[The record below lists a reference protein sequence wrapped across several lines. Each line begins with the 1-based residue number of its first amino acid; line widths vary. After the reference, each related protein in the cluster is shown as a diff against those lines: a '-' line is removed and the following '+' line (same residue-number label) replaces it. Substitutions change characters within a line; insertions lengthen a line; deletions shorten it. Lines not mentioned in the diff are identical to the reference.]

1 MFKIDNLF
9 CDDKK
14 LSQLLRAI
22 SGLVLEGFSVIPVVN
37 AEKKKGKA
45 TALTNGTAVEMF
57 RDYLHKHKIVEV
69 NSTIGRE
76 FCTSIGKDAEAYN
89 YLFSKSKEVGL
100 LRKSGKGTS
109 SKWRVMR

>member
-1 MFKIDNLF
+1 MFKIENLF

-37 AEKKKGKA
+37 VEKKKGKPSA
-45 TALTNGTAVEMF
+45 VTNGSAVEMF
-57 RDYLHKHKIVEV
+57 RDYLHRHKIVEV

-89 YLFSKSKEVGL
+89 YLFSRAKEQGL

-109 SKWRVMR
+109 SKWRVMK

>member
-1 MFKIDNLF
+1 MFKIENLF

-14 LSQLLRAI
+14 LPQLLHAI
-22 SGLVLEGFSVIPVVN
+22 SGLVLEGFSIVPVVN
-37 AEKKKGKA
+37 VQKKGGKA
-45 TALTNGTAVEMF
+45 TAITNGTAVEMF

-89 YLFSKSKEVGL
+89 YLFSKAKSVGL